1 MNQAELDPIS
11 SDFSSHNHGS
21 FEIVQGIG
29 SMAGP
34 PSHTASNAD
43 ASSLSAQSLENALN
57 IDCDTTQPS
66 LTLTFIIKAF

>member
-1 MNQAELDPIS
+1 
-11 SDFSSHNHGS
+11 
-21 FEIVQGIG
+21 
-29 SMAGP
+29 MAGP